1 MATVACMRVTR
12 SGAGSNDMPAA
23 TYSSRFQPAPMPI
36 SSRPSVM
43 ASMVASSCAS
53 TAGWRRP
60 LLSTKVPIRS
70 ALASAADWS
79 RGRVAH
85 RPRWSV
91 PRSTEIP
98 DASARCASSTTL
110 SRVPA
115 RESIIRPK
123 RNGRRSGGWSCMR
136 GVSAVRVCLVE
147 SRPLPAMD
155 VKRNPMGDKAPAPE
169 PIQWLG
175 DATGGSDLLGGKAAS
190 IDRLARLGVATPPGF
205 CITTD
210 AFRQELLDGPMGDAA
225 ARALADLP
233 DEGARLALT
242 ALAIDAPLTRELG
255 LALAASLDRLDGA
268 ATFGIGGPARLAV
281 RSSAVGEDGAFSSFA
296 GMHDTELGVS
306 RDEVEPAVRRCWAS
320 LWSERAIGYRRMRSL
335 PLDGGARAGAAQA
348 LVPARAAAAA
358 FPRHPVTG
366 GGG

>member
-1 MATVACMRVTR
+1 
-12 SGAGSNDMPAA
+12 
-23 TYSSRFQPAPMPI
+23 
-36 SSRPSVM
+36 
-43 ASMVASSCAS
+43 
-53 TAGWRRP
+53 
-60 LLSTKVPIRS
+60 
-70 ALASAADWS
+70 
-79 RGRVAH
+79 
-85 RPRWSV
+85 
-91 PRSTEIP
+91 
-98 DASARCASSTTL
+98 
-110 SRVPA
+110 
-115 RESIIRPK
+115 
-123 RNGRRSGGWSCMR
+123 
-136 GVSAVRVCLVE
+136 
-147 SRPLPAMD
+147 
-155 VKRNPMGDKAPAPE
+155 MGDKAPAPE

-335 PLDGGARAGAAQA
+335 PLDGGAMAVVVQA
-348 LVPARAAAAA
+348 LVPASAAAVV
-358 FPRHPVTG
+358 FTRHPVTG
-366 GGG
+366 RADQVLVNAVIGLGDSIVSGDVTPDMYVLDKDGITICEREVAGQGALDDAQLRELAELSLHVEDRFGQPVDLEAAYADGRWYLLQARPITTH